1 MMYNQSFAVGQNV
14 VTDCGCYAMDEN
26 DKEHYVEESCAG
38 VVVEV
43 GNDEDP
49 VCYECEAQGSTQYLP
64 CPAHPHSPL
73 EESLR
78 LEG

>member
-43 GNDEDP
+43 GENYTLVDFGGHRIAMFDE
-49 VCYECEAQGSTQYLP
+49 
-64 CPAHPHSPL
+64 PAANIRIPASVA
-73 EESLR
+73 
-78 LEG
+78 G

>member
-43 GNDEDP
+43 GENYTLVDFGGHRIAMFDE
-49 VCYECEAQGSTQYLP
+49 
-64 CPAHPHSPL
+64 PAANIRIPASV
-73 EESLR
+73 
-78 LEG
+78 EG

>member
-1 MMYNQSFAVGQNV
+1 MYNQSFAVGQNV

-43 GNDEDP
+43 GENYTLVDFGGHRIAMFDE
-49 VCYECEAQGSTQYLP
+49 
-64 CPAHPHSPL
+64 PAANIRIPASV
-73 EESLR
+73 
-78 LEG
+78 EG